1 MVKDNNFNGLSR
13 FGGAADVVLSDFF
26 FQHLV
31 HVTENVAEPLGERK
45 KKKERTCIDHTD
57 FERGRE
63 LWRPRDWLT
72 SRGT

>member
-45 KKKERTCIDHTD
+45 KKKKK
-57 FERGRE
+57 G
-63 LWRPRDWLT
+63 PA
-72 SRGT
+72 

>member
-45 KKKERTCIDHTD
+45 KKRKDLH
-57 FERGRE
+57 
-63 LWRPRDWLT
+63 RPHRL
-72 SRGT
+72 